1 MKLLLDSHTAYWW
14 IAGDD
19 RLSTCAEELILDD
32 TNDVL
37 VSAVSIYEL
46 EFKIK
51 FKPNQ
56 INERNQINLRPQELI
71 KTLRDNDVEELSVTH
86 HHAEH
91 AACFDWDHRD
101 PWDRLLAAQ
110 AILEKCVLVS
120 VDRKF
125 DQVMT
130 DRRW

>member
-32 TNDVL
+32 TNVVL

-51 FKPNQ
+51 FK
-56 INERNQINLRPQELI
+56 RNQISLCPQVLI
-71 KTLRDNDVEELSVTH
+71 ETLRDNDVEELSVTH
-86 HHAEH
+86 RHAEH

-110 AILEKCVLVS
+110 AILEECVLVS

-125 DQVMT
+125 DQIMT

>member
-19 RLSTCAEELILDD
+19 RLSACAEALILDAA
-32 TNDVL
+32 NVVL

-51 FKPNQ
+51 YK
-56 INERNQINLRPQELI
+56 RNQINLPPQVLME
-71 KTLRDNDVEELSVTH
+71 TLRDNDVEQLSVTH

-91 AACFDWDHRD
+91 AACFDWGHRD

-110 AILEKCVLVS
+110 AILEECVLVS
-120 VDRKF
+120 VDRIF
-125 DQVMT
+125 DQVMEE
-130 DRRW
+130 RRW

>member
-19 RLSTCAEELILDD
+19 RLSNCAEELILDD
-32 TNDVL
+32 TNVVL

-51 FKPNQ
+51 FK
-56 INERNQINLRPQELI
+56 RNQINLCPQVLI
-71 KTLRDNDVEELSVTH
+71 ETLRDNDIEELSVTH

-110 AILEKCVLVS
+110 AILEECVLVS
-120 VDRKF
+120 VDREF

>member
-1 MKLLLDSHTAYWW
+1 MGSSESNRPLDSHTAYWW
-14 IAGDD
+14 IAGSD
-19 RLSTCAEELILDD
+19 RLSPCAEELILDD
-32 TNDVL
+32 TNVVL

-46 EFKIK
+46 ELKIK
-51 FKPNQ
+51 FKRDQ
-56 INERNQINLRPQELI
+56 INSRPQVLI
-71 KTLRDNDVEELSVTH
+71 ETLRDNNVEELSVTH

-91 AACFDWDHRD
+91 AACFNWDHRD

-110 AILEKCVLVS
+110 AILEECVLVS

-125 DQVMT
+125 DQVVT

>member
-14 IAGDD
+14 IAGSD

-32 TNDVL
+32 TNVVL

-51 FKPNQ
+51 FKHD
-56 INERNQINLRPQELI
+56 QINLRPQVLI
-71 KTLRDNDVEELSVTH
+71 ETLRDNDVEELSVTH

-110 AILEKCVLVS
+110 AILEECVLVS

>member
-14 IAGDD
+14 IAGSD
-19 RLSTCAEELILDD
+19 RLSACAEELILDD
-32 TNDVL
+32 TNVVL

-46 EFKIK
+46 ELKIK
-51 FKPNQ
+51 FK
-56 INERNQINLRPQELI
+56 RDQINLRPQVLI
-71 KTLRDNDVEELSVTH
+71 ETLRDNDVEELSVTH

-91 AACFDWDHRD
+91 AACFDWGHRD

-110 AILEKCVLVS
+110 AILEECVLVS

-125 DQVMT
+125 DQVVT